1 MFFVFYVR
9 YLHICSGFRFCL
21 GIRDKCHNTTNFKL
35 ITFSCIPHSNHLYT
49 KGEFNTT
56 KGNTKMKKKPTG
68 ILTVRC
74 PVELIE
80 EVKAMAAKQE
90 LSVSEFI
97 TDCLVMGLEDGEE

>member
-1 MFFVFYVR
+1 
-9 YLHICSGFRFCL
+9 
-21 GIRDKCHNTTNFKL
+21 
-35 ITFSCIPHSNHLYT
+35 
-49 KGEFNTT
+49 
-56 KGNTKMKKKPTG
+56 MKKKPTG

-74 PVELIE
+74 PIELIE